1 MEQKKQAIVVHM
13 DVQGT
18 NPRQTSDNAK
28 ARLKVRAC
36 LAYSRNSLEA
46 RVVGAEQMKRAEG
59 KVRQRGKGR
68 GGHAVE
74 GVQGLSST
82 SSEMENHTGS

>member
-1 MEQKKQAIVVHM
+1 M
-13 DVQGT
+13 
-18 NPRQTSDNAK
+18 
-28 ARLKVRAC
+28 
-36 LAYSRNSLEA
+36 
-46 RVVGAEQMKRAEG
+46 VGAEQMKRAEG